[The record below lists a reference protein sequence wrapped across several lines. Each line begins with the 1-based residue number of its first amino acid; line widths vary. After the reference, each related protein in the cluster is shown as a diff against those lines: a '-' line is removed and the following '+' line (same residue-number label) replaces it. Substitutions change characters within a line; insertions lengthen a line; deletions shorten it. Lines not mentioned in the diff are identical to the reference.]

1 MGRLT
6 TAIATA
12 GVAGMLLANPGGA
25 HAADGA
31 GNFAV
36 KGVGLERCERFSA
49 EKAANSQT
57 YWYFLSWLNGYLSA
71 YNQYVP
77 DTYDITP
84 RTSIANLASAFEV
97 YCRQNPDRTFLEGAI
112 SLTQAVAARRME
124 ARPTIVAQRPAA
136 LSREAVRRGQQ
147 ALQDKGLYSGSID
160 GIMGPGT
167 SDALKAFQ
175 RSQDLDETGT
185 FDSATL
191 ARLLQR

>member
-1 MGRLT
+1 MRRL
-6 TAIATA
+6 AIAFVAASLA
-12 GVAGMLLANPGGA
+12 GGVFAGTWAVR
-25 HAADGA
+25 AADGA

-36 KGVGLERCERFSA
+36 KGVGLERCERFTA
-49 EKAANSQT
+49 ERAANSQT

-77 DTYDITP
+77 ETYDITP
-84 RTSIANLASAFEV
+84 RTSIANLASAFDV

-112 SLTQAVAARRME
+112 SLTQAVAARRMQT
-124 ARPTIVAQRPAA
+124 RPAVVAQRPAA

-147 ALQDKGLYSGSID
+147 ALQDKGLYTGAID

-167 SDALKAFQ
+167 GEALKAFQ
-175 RSQDLDETGT
+175 RSQNLDETGV
-185 FDSATL
+185 FDPPTL